1 MPPPNTRN
9 KYLLAHGLMSK
20 TTVGSLEGVSEAVIQ
35 ADSLLWKWSEEKN
48 KKERCNKV
56 NHKCDKA
63 L

>member
-1 MPPPNTRN
+1 M
-9 KYLLAHGLMSK
+9 
-20 TTVGSLEGVSEAVIQ
+20 GSPEAVSEAVIQ
-35 ADSLLWKWSEEKN
+35 ADSLLWKWSQEQNK

>member
-9 KYLLAHGLMSK
+9 KYLLPRGLIS
-20 TTVGSLEGVSEAVIQ
+20 TTVGSPEAVSEAVIQ
-35 ADSLLWKWSEEKN
+35 ADSLLWKRCEEK
-48 KKERCNKV
+48 ERSNKV